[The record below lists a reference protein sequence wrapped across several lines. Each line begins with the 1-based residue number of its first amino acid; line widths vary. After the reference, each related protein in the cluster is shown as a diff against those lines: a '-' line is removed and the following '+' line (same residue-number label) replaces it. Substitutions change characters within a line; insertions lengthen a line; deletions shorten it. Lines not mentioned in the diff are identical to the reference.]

1 MHNTLCD
8 KYGFNTAQRKLR
20 VAMMG
25 LSAVDIALVK
35 LLHGKIIEPYGE
47 EIVADFYEALLSF
60 PEVKAFLLEHGEIDS
75 LHRTQLAYLQ
85 SYGVN
90 LETAEYFEER
100 LQIGRV
106 HALIGLPLSY
116 YLMAF
121 RILDD
126 LLFDFIVKSIAS
138 ESGQFLPLMK
148 LVSRI
153 SALDMSLAIDA
164 YHTKK
169 VRDMNS
175 SIDALMDE
183 RQLLTSKI
191 GLDELT
197 QVASR
202 ARVLDY
208 LQANLKKAEQKQYCF
223 CVAMIDLDFF
233 KSVNDKYGHLV
244 GDQVLTDVAARMK
257 AVLRGGDVL
266 GRYGGD
272 EFLLV
277 LPRADM
283 GVAKQIT
290 ERICGCIN
298 AKAFQAEDYAIPLT
312 VSIGVAVWQQ
322 GDTDLTLLARVD
334 HALYQAKHQGRN
346 RVVLE
351 SSE

>member
-8 KYGFNTAQRKLR
+8 KYGFNTAHRKLR

-25 LSAVDIALVK
+25 LSAVDHALVE
-35 LLHGKIIEPYGE
+35 LLHSKIIKPYGE
-47 EIVADFYEALLSF
+47 EIVAGFYEVLLSF
-60 PEVKAFLLEHGEIDS
+60 PEVKAFLLEHGEIHS

-90 LETAEYFEER
+90 FETPEYFEER
-100 LQIGRV
+100 LHIGRV

-126 LLFDFIVKSIAS
+126 LLFGFIDKSISSGS
-138 ESGQFLPLMK
+138 EQFLPLVK

-153 SALDMSLAIDA
+153 SVLDMSLAIDA

-169 VRDMNS
+169 VRDMTI

-202 ARVLDY
+202 VRVLDY
-208 LQANLKKAEQKQYCF
+208 LQGNLNKAEKKQYCF

-233 KSVNDKYGHLV
+233 KSVNDKYGHLI
-244 GDQVLTDVAARMK
+244 GDQVLTDVATRMK
-257 AVLRGGDVL
+257 AALRSGDIL

-277 LPRADM
+277 LPRADI

-290 ERICGCIN
+290 ERICSCIN
-298 AKAFQAEDYAIPLT
+298 AAPFQVEDYVIPLT

-322 GDTDLTLLARVD
+322 GDSDVTLLGRVD

-346 RVVLE
+346 QVVLE